1 MTRRLYRTAQ
11 CYRCGYVWRLRRRV
25 PRICARCK
33 SPRYALPKL
42 HIATYGSG
50 LGIEEIIGEKRRE
63 VLRRVRKFGGR
74 GAQVFGSVAR
84 REAGQAS
91 DVDMLV
97 GPVRR
102 TPYACSTC
110 RWRSRTY
117 SEGRSTW
124 SRKTHC
130 FGWSSHRFSR
140 RPYPSDERIPGGQG
154 PPLRGS

>member
-33 SPRYALPKL
+33 SPKYALPKL

-63 VLRRVRKFGGR
+63 VLRLVRKFGGR
-74 GAQVFGSVAR
+74 GARVFGSVAR

-97 GPVRR
+97 GPVRPNSLR
-102 TPYACSTC
+102 LLDLQMAL
-110 RWRSRTY
+110 
-117 SEGRSTW
+117 EDLLGRKVDLVAEDALFW
-124 SRKTHC
+124 LVQ
-130 FGWSSHRFSR
+130 
-140 RPYPSDERIPGGQG
+140 PQVLAEAV
-154 PPLRGS
+154 PL